1 MSTDLRRF
9 CLFVERVVG
18 ARVVLQ
24 PAESIELGRAELLH
38 AQIDVWSLA
47 DGFGSVQRVLDELA
61 NRGVETLA
69 GLRDGQR
76 QRPAAGEQQSSV
88 RGGCSERTARSPDSC
103 ATAAPARLSAHPPFT
118 TDIIKSSNVLMLRE
132 ELSRRF
138 ALQSRSATGGG

>member
-76 QRPAAGEQQSSV
+76 QRPAAGEQQSRASEAAAGSADCTITRQLRHCSV
-88 RGGCSERTARSPDSC
+88 SSPISTPTLHD
-103 ATAAPARLSAHPPFT
+103 
-118 TDIIKSSNVLMLRE
+118 
-132 ELSRRF
+132 
-138 ALQSRSATGGG
+138 